1 MATTAYF
8 CSAQFIKNNTP
19 IDENVDEKYLMIAI
33 KEAQEK
39 EIRRY
44 CGTALYNELVTQVA
58 ASTLTA
64 LNTTL
69 LTDYIRP
76 CLKYW
81 TIYEAAPFL
90 KFKFTNKNV
99 VTKNSDN
106 SSNVDMKEFEKVMK
120 FIEQNARY
128 YGKMLTYYLIQN
140 MTSYPLY
147 SQPGTGIDTIFP
159 DVEPFDSDI
168 YLGNRN
174 NPSLITPKQYYN
186 DSYEDWKG

>member
-1 MATTAYF
+1 MATIAYF

-44 CGTALYNELVTQVA
+44 IGTGLYNELVSQVT

-76 CLKYW
+76 ALKYW
-81 TIYEAAPFL
+81 VMYEAAPFL

-99 VTKNSDN
+99 VVKNSDN
-106 SSNVDMKEFEKVMK
+106 SSNVDMVEFEKVMK

-128 YGKMLTYYLIQN
+128 YSKMLVSYLVQN
-140 MTSYPLY
+140 QTSYPLY
-147 SQPGTGIDTIFP
+147 LQPGTGVDTIFP
-159 DVEPFDSDI
+159 DTEPFDSDI
-168 YLGNRN
+168 YLGTGFNM
-174 NPSLITPKQYYN
+174 SLTTPKQYYN
-186 DSYEDWKG
+186 GRYEDWK